1 MDCAVQVEGS
11 YASARSPIV
20 AILTPFQTD
29 GRIDFAALGDYLD
42 LLAAN
47 GVRSILVNGTTAEFA
62 SLTGTERCSI
72 VEYCRGRWPG
82 ELIAH
87 IGSTAIGE
95 AITLARHAHDHA
107 DRLAA
112 ISPYFFADAPEAGV
126 EQYFTDLITTTALP
140 VLLYNFPRHTQNPL
154 SPDLVARLATRFPQ
168 LCGIKD
174 SGKDLAITQAFKA
187 RCPDLQVFIGDDRIG
202 AQVTEIGVDGVVTG
216 AGGPVAELPVAIAA
230 AARTGD
236 QARADS
242 LQRNFDLYSDTRK
255 SIPVT
260 DISFAKAALAQRLP
274 GFPSHMRPPL
284 SAATAEQYQQVRGF
298 MRDIMIDI
306 LESI

>member
-1 MDCAVQVEGS
+1 M
-11 YASARSPIV
+11 

-42 LLAAN
+42 LLAAA

-62 SLTGTERCSI
+62 SLTDTERRSV

-82 ELIAH
+82 ELITH

-95 AITLARHAHDHA
+95 AIALAHHAHDHA

-112 ISPYFFADAPEAGV
+112 ISPYFFADAPETGV
-126 EQYFTDLITTTALP
+126 EQYFTDLITTTTLP
-140 VLLYNFPRHTQNPL
+140 VVLYNFPRHTQNPL
-154 SPDLVARLATRFPQ
+154 SPDLVARLAARFPQ
-168 LCGIKD
+168 LCGIKA
-174 SGKDLAITQAFKA
+174 SGKDRAITQAFKA
-187 RCPDLQVFIGDDRIG
+187 RCPHLQVFVGNDRIG
-202 AQVTEIGVDGVVTG
+202 AQIAEIGVDGVVTG
-216 AGGPVAELPVAIAA
+216 AGGPVAELPVAELPVAIAA
-230 AARTGD
+230 AARAGD

-242 LQRNFDLYSDTRK
+242 LQRNFDLYSNTRK
-255 SIPVT
+255 SLPFT
-260 DISFAKAALAQRLP
+260 DIAFAKAALAQRLP

-284 SAATAEQYQQVRGF
+284 SATTAEQYQQVRGF

-306 LESI
+306 LDSI